1 MWKAAWSVGS
11 FLKHRDTE
19 AQRDLRELCDSV
31 FPKSAQGRLF
41 GLCVFFETQ
50 RHRGT
55 ERGQGRVREGRTDY
69 SFAAGFFRNGTGL
82 SSIVFTD

>member
-31 FPKSAQGRLF
+31 FPKSAQGRLL
-41 GLCVFFETQ
+41 GLWVFFLKHRGAETQ
-50 RHRGT
+50 RDLR
-55 ERGQGRVREGRTDY
+55 ELCDSVFPKSAQGRLL
-69 SFAAGFFRNGTGL
+69 GL
-82 SSIVFTD
+82 WVLF